1 MSNEIVKTGPV
12 LPEDI
17 ERAVIGGDLSKLTA
31 EQRVVYHNAVCASVG
46 LNPLT
51 RPFDYLNLNGKLVLY
66 AKRDATDQLRRLHGV
81 NIELSKREKV
91 EDVYI
96 VVAKATMPDGRQDE
110 ATGAVSVA
118 GLKGEALAN
127 AYMKAEAKAKR
138 RVTLSICGMGMLDE
152 GEVET
157 IRQSQAPVVV
167 TPLPKPA
174 PATQPE
180 EPPVIEAQVVETQ
193 PADEPG
199 WAQFIRE
206 MKAVE
211 WKKQLPPI
219 KEKAK
224 VWFKETGTPIP
235 PEFIAQVKAIEAELP

>member
-1 MSNEIVKTGPV
+1 MSSEIQKASQQP
-12 LPEDI
+12 LPEAI
-17 ERAVIGGDLSKLTA
+17 EKVVITGDLSPLTA
-31 EQRVVYHNAVCASVG
+31 EQRVVYFNAVCQSVG

-51 RPFDYLNLNGKLVLY
+51 NPFEYTMLNGKLRLY
-66 AKRDATDQLRRLHGV
+66 PKAGAAEQLRRIHSIGIRLPRK
-81 NIELSKREKV
+81 ELIG
-91 EDVYI
+91 DVY
-96 VVAKATMPDGRQDE
+96 VVSAEADSPDGRHDE
-110 ATGAVSVA
+110 GTGAVCVK
-118 GLKGEALAN
+118 GLSGDALAN
-127 AYMKAEAKAKR
+127 AYMKAETKAKR
-138 RVTLSICGMGMLDE
+138 RVTFSICGLGMMDD
-152 GEVET
+152 GEVEPF
-157 IRQSQAPVVV
+157 RQPQVVV
-167 TPLPKPA
+167 APLPKPA
-174 PATQPE
+174 PAPHPE

-224 VWFKETGTPIP
+224 AWFKETGTPIP